1 MKVNQKSIIIGGF
14 AILDCIFCGLVF
26 SSNALNN
33 TANKVAT
40 IRSIGNYVMSESL
53 ASLNY
58 SVATDINEE
67 VVTQDDLLIAQEIMM
82 NEQSQ
87 HLTTSQTVDVVNN
100 VVTSSSV
107 TSNILNNNKATSN
120 TAKKVQNK
128 VSNSQTTKTTAKKQT
143 VKKQPVNIAANP
155 QGVAIATYA
164 KQFNG
169 NPYVFGGTSLT
180 KGADCSGFT
189 QSISKHFGISLP
201 RTAREQATVGV
212 EVPLSAI
219 QPGDLVFYSSGG
231 NTVTHVA
238 LYIGNNKIIHARTP
252 AHGIGINSIYIMKRL
267 HIRRVYK

>member
-14 AILDCIFCGLVF
+14 AILDCIFGGLVF

-33 TANKVAT
+33 TADKVAT
-40 IRSIGNYVMSESL
+40 IKSIGNYVMSESL

-58 SVATDINEE
+58 SVATDIDDE

-82 NEQSQ
+82 NEQTQQLS
-87 HLTTSQTVDVVNN
+87 TSKTADVVNN
-100 VVTSSSV
+100 VVNNNTV

-120 TAKKVQNK
+120 TAKKVQKKTVN
-128 VSNSQTTKTTAKKQT
+128 TKTTK
-143 VKKQPVNIAANP
+143 VKNIAANS
-155 QGVAIATYA
+155 QGAAIANYA

-189 QSISKHFGISLP
+189 QSVYKHFGINLP
-201 RTAREQATVGV
+201 RTAKEQATVGV
-212 EVPLSAI
+212 EVPLSNI

-231 NTVTHVA
+231 NTVTHA
-238 LYIGNNKIIHARTP
+238 AIYIGNSKIIHARTP
-252 AHGIGINSIYIMKRL
+252 AHGIGINSLYIMKRL

>member
-14 AILDCIFCGLVF
+14 AILDCIFGGLVF

-33 TANKVAT
+33 TADKVAT
-40 IRSIGNYVMSESL
+40 IKSIGNYVMSESL

-58 SVATDINEE
+58 SVATDIDDE

-82 NEQSQ
+82 NEQTQQLS
-87 HLTTSQTVDVVNN
+87 TSKTADVVNN
-100 VVTSSSV
+100 VVNNNTV

-120 TAKKVQNK
+120 TAKKVQSKIVN
-128 VSNSQTTKTTAKKQT
+128 TKTTK
-143 VKKQPVNIAANP
+143 VKNIAANP
-155 QGVAIATYA
+155 QGVAIANYA

-189 QSISKHFGISLP
+189 QSVYKHFGINLP
-201 RTAREQATVGV
+201 RTAKEQATVGV
-212 EVPLSAI
+212 EVPLSNI

-231 NTVTHVA
+231 NTVTHA
-238 LYIGNNKIIHARTP
+238 AIYIGNSKIIHARTP
-252 AHGIGINSIYIMKRL
+252 AHGIGINSLYIMKRL